1 MNCLLHRPPR
11 LGWDVNEPRRK
22 KNYNGSQ
29 AYSKKKSFSIYS
41 KLG

>member
-1 MNCLLHRPPR
+1 MTCLLHRPPR

-22 KNYNGSQ
+22 KITTDPRLTL
-29 AYSKKKSFSIYS
+29 KKKSFSIYS